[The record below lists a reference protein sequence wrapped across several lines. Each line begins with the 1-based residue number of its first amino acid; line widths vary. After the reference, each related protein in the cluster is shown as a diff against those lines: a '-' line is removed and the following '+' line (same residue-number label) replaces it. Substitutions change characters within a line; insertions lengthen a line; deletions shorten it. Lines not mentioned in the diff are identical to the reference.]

1 MGVKLLPFLLHK
13 IVDYLSNV
21 IYHINISN
29 VIYHL
34 IKGAKVMNKKLIENL
49 ARLPFDTAVQQLE
62 ILESLVGVGYKNFL
76 VNVLIKHVQGV
87 R

>member
-1 MGVKLLPFLLHK
+1 
-13 IVDYLSNV
+13 
-21 IYHINISN
+21 
-29 VIYHL
+29 
-34 IKGAKVMNKKLIENL
+34 MNKKLIEKL

-62 ILESLVGVGYKNFL
+62 ILESLVGVGCKNFL

>member
-1 MGVKLLPFLLHK
+1 
-13 IVDYLSNV
+13 
-21 IYHINISN
+21 
-29 VIYHL
+29 
-34 IKGAKVMNKKLIENL
+34 MNKKLIENL
-49 ARLPFDTAVQQLE
+49 ARLPFNTAVQQLE